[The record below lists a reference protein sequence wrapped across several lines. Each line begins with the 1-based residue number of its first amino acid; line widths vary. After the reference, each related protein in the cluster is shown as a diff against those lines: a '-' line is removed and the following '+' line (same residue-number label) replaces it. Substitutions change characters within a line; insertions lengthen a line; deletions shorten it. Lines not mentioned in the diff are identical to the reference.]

1 MNATFSIFNLETG
14 LLTGQ
19 TISVPP
25 EALSANTPQGFGV
38 VEGQWDSSTW
48 RVDLVNRSVVRKQAD
63 GRPVDT
69 EDITW
74 SWSEAAGRWVPAAT
88 LKKERADRLALLDRA
103 ITKAEAGTDRAL
115 RDLVIAA
122 GLPLAAVV
130 RMQVIEADVSGL
142 RAVRQQLLDA
152 ATLED
157 LLAVELPGAA

>member
-74 SWSEAAGRWVPAAT
+74 SWSEVAGRWVPAAT

-157 LLAVELPGAA
+157 LLAVELPGLA